1 MEAGHGEITVLLQ
14 RWRSGDRDA
23 ESHLFELLIP
33 DLRKIAGY
41 CLRGERR
48 GHSMQSTMLVNEA
61 FLRLANANQIDWQ
74 DRSHFLAVAA
84 RIMRHYLIDH
94 ARHKGSVVFI
104 PIDGLRSH
112 RRKAEFWRNGHRN
125 KPAAGRV
132 ARAVSRTLRGDRTE
146 ILSGLERRRGS
157 QDSRA
162 SPAHLSTALSARKNM
177 AVPATPIRANQ
188 SGGDRDERV
197 MELLEEALQRPSP
210 ERESYLR
217 SRCAIG

>member
-14 RWRSGDRDA
+14 RWRTGDRDA

-48 GHSMQSTMLVNEA
+48 GHSMQSTLLVNEA

-94 ARHKGSVVFI
+94 ARHKGSVVFM
-104 PIDGLRSH
+104 PIDGLDPIGG
-112 RRKAEFWRNGHRN
+112 KRNPGETVIAIN
-125 KPAAGRV
+125 
-132 ARAVSRTLRGDRTE
+132 L
-146 ILSGLERRRGS
+146 LL
-157 QDSRA
+157 
-162 SPAHLSTALSARKNM
+162 
-177 AVPATPIRANQ
+177 
-188 SGGDRDERV
+188 DE
-197 MELLEEALQRPSP
+197 LQEQSP
-210 ERESYLR
+210 ELCEAIELKFFLGLNDDEAAEVLGLPLR
-217 SRCAIG
+217 TFQRRYQRAKIWLFQRLQSEPANRGATATNV